1 MTETYDVPE
10 IKARL
15 LAKMGKHAG
24 HYPAVMERFSPR
36 ILARIA
42 DLWGSAGLDFYLEG
56 LMLPERQERRGFPM
70 AVGTALF
77 ALTTVHGALGLRPK
91 IKTSATG
98 WAAVENN
105 ARHEKPLVD
114 DE

>member
-1 MTETYDVPE
+1 MTETYDVAE

-15 LAKMGKHAG
+15 LVKMGEHAG

-42 DLWGSAGLDFYLEG
+42 DLWGSAGLDFYLES
-56 LMLPERQERRGFPM
+56 LMLPDRQERQGFPA
-70 AVGTALF
+70 AVATALF
-77 ALTTVHGALGLRPK
+77 TLITAHGALGLAPK
-91 IKTSATG
+91 TKTSATG
-98 WAAVENN
+98 WAAVEDS

-114 DE
+114 DR